1 MAGTVSLDG
10 ALLNLIFTNA
20 NTGIGIGGTVGG
32 LLQSTTAGSFYV
44 SLHTADP
51 GKTGTQTTSE
61 ATYTGYARQAVAR
74 SGAGWTYAVVS
85 NDSWVSNAGTITY
98 PICTGGSSNVTFFGI
113 GTDLTGVGNLLFSGA
128 TTSFLNITN
137 NITPSYAANNL
148 LVHAN

>member
-10 ALLNLIFTNA
+10 ALLNLVFTNA
-20 NTGIGIGGTVGG
+20 NTGIGIGTGNG
-32 LLQSTTAGSFYV
+32 LLQSTTAGSLYI

-61 ATYTGYARQAVAR
+61 AAYTGYARQAVAR
-74 SGAGWTYAVVS
+74 STAGWTYAVVS
-85 NDSWVSNAGTITY
+85 NDTWVSNQATITF
-98 PICTGGSSNVTFFGI
+98 PICTGGSANVTFFGV
-113 GTDLTGVGNLLFSGA
+113 GTDVSGAGNLLFSGA

-148 LVHAN
+148 LIHAN